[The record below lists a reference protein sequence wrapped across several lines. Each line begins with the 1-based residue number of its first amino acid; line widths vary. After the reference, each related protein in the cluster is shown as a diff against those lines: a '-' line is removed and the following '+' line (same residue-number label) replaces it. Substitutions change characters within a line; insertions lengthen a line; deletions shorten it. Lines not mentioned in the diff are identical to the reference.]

1 MDNSRNVT
9 FGLHVATSSSRSPS
23 AAVAAAIKKLCGTKA
38 EVPFGPMK
46 NLNIEYFHFCSD
58 CLITYS
64 VEDGRVDAT
73 VIISQQ
79 HKTGQMADNPP
90 LLASVVFDL
99 QKHNVPQIKYQT
111 TRHTLMNPVNT
122 TLF

>member
-9 FGLHVATSSSRSPS
+9 FGLHVATSSSSPS
-23 AAVAAAIKKLCGTKA
+23 AAVAAAIKKLSDTKA
-38 EVPFGPMK
+38 EVPFGLMK
-46 NLNIEYFHFCSD
+46 NLNIEYFHFWSN

-111 TRHTLMNPVNT
+111 MRHTLMNPVNT

>member
-46 NLNIEYFHFCSD
+46 NLNIKYFHFCSD

-90 LLASVVFDL
+90 LLASVVFD
-99 QKHNVPQIKYQT
+99 
-111 TRHTLMNPVNT
+111 TLMNPVNT

>member
-9 FGLHVATSSSRSPS
+9 FGLHVVTSSSSSPS
-23 AAVAAAIKKLCGTKA
+23 AAVAAAIKKLSDTKA
-38 EVPFGPMK
+38 EVPFGLMK

-58 CLITYS
+58 CLLAYS

-90 LLASVVFDL
+90 LLASVIFD
-99 QKHNVPQIKYQT
+99 
-111 TRHTLMNPVNT
+111 TLMNPVNT

>member
-1 MDNSRNVT
+1 
-9 FGLHVATSSSRSPS
+9 
-23 AAVAAAIKKLCGTKA
+23 
-38 EVPFGPMK
+38 MK

-58 CLITYS
+58 CLLAYS

-90 LLASVVFDL
+90 LLAYVVFDL
-99 QKHNVPQIKYQT
+99 QKHDVPQIKYQT
-111 TRHTLMNPVNT
+111 MQHTFMNS
-122 TLF
+122 